1 MISELLKRPNR
12 RSIDS
17 RGRAVA
23 YLAGDGDLTML
34 WAGKPVAYLDKE
46 NEYGFNGNHLGWIE
60 NSAKYDHDGNIV
72 AASSAFS
79 LSPITI

>member
-1 MISELLKRPNR
+1 
-12 RSIDS
+12 
-17 RGRAVA
+17 
-23 YLAGDGDLTML
+23 ML